1 MKIFFSQDAR
11 CTGTKTNQ
19 CAQTSISLPV
29 SYRCRDIQRVFEVSH
44 VRRGVGIQQRGGIRT
59 LRKKGAKMKLSVEM
73 KVAVAIGALFAALA
87 LGTIAQG
94 M

>member
-1 MKIFFSQDAR
+1 MIVRIIFPALVDGWAS
-11 CTGTKTNQ
+11 
-19 CAQTSISLPV
+19 SS
-29 SYRCRDIQRVFEVSH
+29 RVESEPYV
-44 VRRGVGIQQRGGIRT
+44 
-59 LRKKGAKMKLSVEM
+59 KKGAKMKLSVEM

>member
-1 MKIFFSQDAR
+1 MESE
-11 CTGTKTNQ
+11 
-19 CAQTSISLPV
+19 PYV
-29 SYRCRDIQRVFEVSH
+29 
-44 VRRGVGIQQRGGIRT
+44 
-59 LRKKGAKMKLSVEM
+59 KKGAKMKLSVEV

>member
-1 MKIFFSQDAR
+1 M
-11 CTGTKTNQ
+11 CGQ
-19 CAQTSISLPV
+19 C
-29 SYRCRDIQRVFEVSH
+29 
-44 VRRGVGIQQRGGIRT
+44 VGIQQRGAIRT
-59 LRKKGAKMKLSVEM
+59 SRKKGAKMKLSVEV